1 MTGDLAFGEP
11 FYCLRDM
18 KPHPWIEALA
28 RNLNSI
34 YVVNIFRRYNL
45 FWLVPYLASKEVL
58 KQRMA
63 NYLFSKGK
71 IEARLE
77 FDGERG
83 DFWDKV
89 IAKSLPV
96 LEPEK
101 QPFVKEGVYPAEFR
115 GMTRDEMVSNAST
128 LVVGGSETTATLLSG
143 VTYLL
148 LRNPDKMRKLV
159 DEIRNRFKNEDEIS
173 IHSVAELKYLLA
185 VLDEAL
191 RMYPPVPMNPNRLVP
206 KGGVVV
212 CGKFVPEGV
221 SPCPIPLFP
230 FAQNLH
236 CIFLEISRR

>member
-1 MTGDLAFGEP
+1 
-11 FYCLRDM
+11 
-18 KPHPWIEALA
+18 
-28 RNLNSI
+28 
-34 YVVNIFRRYNL
+34 
-45 FWLVPYLASKEVL
+45 
-58 KQRMA
+58 MA

-71 IEARLE
+71 IEARLK
-77 FDGERG
+77 FGGERG

-89 IAKSLPV
+89 IAKSSPV

-101 QPFVKEGVYPAEFR
+101 EPFVKGEHPAEFR
-115 GMTRDEMVSNAST
+115 GMTLDEMVSNAST
-128 LVVGGSETTATLLSG
+128 LAVAGSETTATLLSG

-159 DEIRNRFKNEDEIS
+159 AEIRSRFENEDDIS

-191 RMYPPVPMNPNRLVP
+191 RLYPPVPLNPNRLVP

-221 SPCPIPLFP
+221 SPCPIPTFSFCAKSAVHFPLKSAEGNRRLCLSCSLFASITQQP
-230 FAQNLH
+230 KLTKPLQRH
-236 CIFLEISRR
+236 H